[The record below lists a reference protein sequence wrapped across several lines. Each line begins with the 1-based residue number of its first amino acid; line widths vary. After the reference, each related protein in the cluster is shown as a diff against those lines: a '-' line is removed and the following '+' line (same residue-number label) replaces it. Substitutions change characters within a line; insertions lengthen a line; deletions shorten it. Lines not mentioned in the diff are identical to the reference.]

1 MGIRAL
7 TLAAALLSGQPPAPP
22 LTERVEVVRVL
33 IDARALDGGNR
44 PVTGLAA
51 ADFRVRIGGKTA
63 RVESAEWIGATPPE
77 APTPAPRPAPPAQR
91 PSGEGRLIVFLVQ
104 KSLQHGRIGGL
115 MRTLVDSGPFFQ
127 TFTPHDRIAVLSFDS
142 HLRVW
147 LDFTDDRERVRQ
159 VLRHD
164 ILLGRLPAL
173 VASRAPS
180 LLSRLPPERGRSFS
194 SVEQA
199 LGGLADAL
207 RPLPGAKTVIV
218 IGYGFGR
225 ASFSRDL
232 SVATVALEDYE
243 RIRHALQDARAT
255 VFCLDITEADYHT
268 LEVGLQTVA
277 ADTGGFFE
285 RMFHFPRQSF
295 ARLSAALSGHY
306 VLFVERPAL
315 RRGTHDIDVALTRR
329 KGRVLARR
337 HLSVDEANDSTR

>member
-1 MGIRAL
+1 MGIRAV
-7 TLAAALLSGQPPAPP
+7 TLAAALLAGQPPAPP

-33 IDARALDGGNR
+33 IDARALDGR
-44 PVTGLAA
+44 HQPIMGLTA
-51 ADFRVRIGGKTA
+51 ADFRVRIGGKPA
-63 RVESAEWIGATPPE
+63 RVESAEWIGTTPPDQS
-77 APTPAPRPAPPAQR
+77 RPATALSPGDAG
-91 PSGEGRLIVFLVQ
+91 GEGRLIVFLVQ

-115 MRTLVDSGPFFQ
+115 MRTLFDSGPFFQ

-142 HLRVW
+142 HLQVW

-164 ILLGRLPAL
+164 LLLERPPSA
-173 VASRAPS
+173 VATGSPS
-180 LLSRLPPERGRSFS
+180 LQARLPPARGRAFS

-207 RPLPGAKTVIV
+207 QPLPGAKTVIV
-218 IGYGFGR
+218 IGHGFGR

-232 SVATVALEDYE
+232 SLATVALEDYD
-243 RIRHALQDARAT
+243 RIRHALQEARAT
-255 VFCLDITEADYHT
+255 VFCLDVTEADSHT
-268 LEVGLQTVA
+268 LEYGLQTVA

-285 RMFHFPRQSF
+285 RMFHFPALSF

-306 VLFVERPAL
+306 VLFVERPEL
-315 RRGTHDIDVALTRR
+315 GPGTHEVDVALTRR

-337 HLSVDEANDSTR
+337 HFER

>member
-1 MGIRAL
+1 MGLRAL
-7 TLAAALLSGQPPAPP
+7 TLAAALLGGQPPAPP

-33 IDARALDGGNR
+33 IDARALDARGR
-44 PVTGLAA
+44 PITGLTA
-51 ADFRVRIGGKTA
+51 ADFRVRIGGKPA
-63 RVESAEWIGATPPE
+63 RVESAEWIGA
-77 APTPAPRPAPPAQR
+77 APPDLR
-91 PSGEGRLIVFLVQ
+91 TPSSEPATRGPRVGGEGRLIVFLVQ
-104 KSLQHGRIGGL
+104 KSLEHGRIGGL
-115 MRTLVDSGPFFQ
+115 MRTLFDSGPFFQ

-164 ILLGRLPAL
+164 VLLGRPPAV
-173 VASRAPS
+173 VASHAPS
-180 LLSRLPPERGRSFS
+180 LLARLPPERGRSFS

-218 IGYGFGR
+218 IGHGFGR

-232 SVATVALEDYE
+232 SVATVALEDYK
-243 RIRHALQDARAT
+243 RIRYALQDARAT

-268 LEVGLQTVA
+268 LEIGLQTVA
-277 ADTGGFFE
+277 DDTGGFFE
-285 RMFHFPRQSF
+285 RMFHFPASSF
-295 ARLSAALSGHY
+295 ARLTAALSGHY
-306 VLFVERPAL
+306 VLFVERPGL
-315 RRGTHDIDVALTRR
+315 GPGTHTIDVELTRH

-337 HLSVDEANDSTR
+337 QLEQ